1 MGILFSGLVY
11 SVYSYIFTGILF
23 LDLGKFFFYNL
34 VENLVCATDMDPS
47 PSTPSIP
54 VITRFP
60 FLCVMSQSSSCSFCV
75 FNFFFLHSGLSDPIT
90 LFCVQVLIG
99 PPACPGR
106 PLRLSLHFIIGY

>member
-23 LDLGKFFFYNL
+23 LDIGKFFFYNL

-47 PSTPSIP
+47 PSSP

-60 FLCVMSQSSSCSFCV
+60 FFVCDVPKFSVFLLC
-75 FNFFFLHSGLSDPIT
+75 I
-90 LFCVQVLIG
+90 
-99 PPACPGR
+99 
-106 PLRLSLHFIIGY
+106 

>member
-47 PSTPSIP
+47 PSIP

-60 FLCVMSQSSSCSFCV
+60 FLCVMSQSSPCSFCV
-75 FNFFFLHSGLSDPIT
+75 FNFFSFLHSGLSGPIT
-90 LFCVQVLIG
+90 LFCVHVLIG

-106 PLRLSLHFIIGY
+106 PLRLSSHFIIGY